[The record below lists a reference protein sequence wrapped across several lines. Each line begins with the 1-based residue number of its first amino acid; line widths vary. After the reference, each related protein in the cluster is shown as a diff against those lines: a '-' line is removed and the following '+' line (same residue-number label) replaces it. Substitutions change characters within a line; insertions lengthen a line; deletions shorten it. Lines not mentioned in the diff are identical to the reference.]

1 MIREM
6 RRSKQVMPDEEVD
19 RILNSHTAGVLAVA
33 GDDDYPY
40 AVPLSY
46 IYKDGRIYFHCAR
59 EGHKLDGIRRN
70 DKVSF
75 CVIDKDDIKPEEI
88 TTYFQ
93 SVIVF
98 GRARIVTDDGVKRAA
113 LEALAGK
120 YSPGFEEKSS
130 EAIKRDLEK
139 TCVVEI
145 EIGHKS
151 GKRAIELVS

>member
-1 MIREM
+1 
-6 RRSKQVMPDEEVD
+6 MPAAESEA
-19 RILNSHTAGVLAVA
+19 ILNNHTNGVLAVS
-33 GDDDYPY
+33 GDDGYPY

-46 IYKDGRIYFHCAR
+46 VYTNGRIYFHCAR
-59 EGHKLDGIRRN
+59 EGHKLDAIRRN

-75 CVIDKDDIKPEEI
+75 CVIDRDDIKPEEI

-98 GRARIVTDDGVKRAA
+98 GRARIVTDDGVKTAA

-130 EAIKRDLEK
+130 ASIKRDWER

-145 EIGHKS
+145 EIEHKS
-151 GKRAIELVS
+151 GKNAIELVA